1 MAICIDHT
9 SALYT
14 NFINKITNNKQK
26 SLESIGLNEFKL
38 DVVISHYME
47 NYGRYPLEEELPKG
61 LSSEKII
68 DNIKAE
74 FRGAEKKVPN
84 IKKEGKVGKKI

>member
-26 SLESIGLNEFKL
+26 SLESIGLSEFKL
-38 DVVISHYME
+38 DVVISHYM
-47 NYGRYPLEEELPKG
+47 
-61 LSSEKII
+61 
-68 DNIKAE
+68 
-74 FRGAEKKVPN
+74 
-84 IKKEGKVGKKI
+84 